1 MGNQRN
7 RGNTPGIFL
16 PNLFSLICLKWGE
29 MSSISLAAESET
41 EHVAEWIVLAGSA
54 ACVVE
59 FKMDCPLSGLS
70 WRDPL
75 DF

>member
-1 MGNQRN
+1 M
-7 RGNTPGIFL
+7 
-16 PNLFSLICLKWGE
+16 
-29 MSSISLAAESET
+29 AAESET